1 MRKIIGGVA
10 MHPTEMVEWYFVS
23 VKNEDNTYENL
34 LYEKFDRK
42 KPYGVDFI
50 IETANTELTAGLTP
64 QEIEWLRTVDVLEF
78 QQEIQDA
85 ATSVGNE

>member
-1 MRKIIGGVA
+1 MRKIIGGVT
-10 MHPTEMVEWYFVS
+10 MSPTENSEWYFVC
-23 VKNEDNTYENL
+23 VKNDDNTYENL

-50 IETANTELTAGLTP
+50 IETANAKLSAKLTP

-78 QQEIQDA
+78 QQEILA
-85 ATSVGNE
+85 AGSYIGDK

>member
-10 MHPTEMVEWYFVS
+10 MHPTEGAEWYFVS
-23 VKNEDNTYENL
+23 VKNEDDTYENL

-50 IETANTELTAGLTP
+50 IETANSELTAELTP
-64 QEIEWLRTVDVLEF
+64 QEIEWIQTADVVEF
-78 QQEIQDA
+78 QREILA
-85 ATSVGNE
+85 AAPTVGEE

>member
-10 MHPTEMVEWYFVS
+10 MHPTESVEWYFVS

-50 IETANTELTAGLTP
+50 IETSNNELAAELTP

-78 QQEIQDA
+78 QEEIQA
-85 ATSVGNE
+85 AAASVGNE

>member
-10 MHPTEMVEWYFVS
+10 MHPTEGAEWYFVS
-23 VKNEDNTYENL
+23 VKNEDDTYENL

-50 IETANTELTAGLTP
+50 IETANAGLTTGLTP
-64 QEIEWLRTVDVLEF
+64 QEIEWIQTADVVEF
-78 QQEIQDA
+78 QAEILA
-85 ATSVGNE
+85 AAPSVGDE

>member
-1 MRKIIGGVA
+1 MRKIIGGVV
-10 MHPTEMVEWYFVS
+10 MHQSDSVEWYFVS

-50 IETANTELTAGLTP
+50 IETSNKELATELTL
-64 QEIEWLRTVDVLEF
+64 QEIEWLQTVDALEF
-78 QQEIQDA
+78 QQEIQA
-85 ATSVGNE
+85 AAASVGNE